1 MVTCYHVFCR
11 TMVEPLP
18 SCLDVFPRSFS
29 RESPNRLARSKCW
42 GAKRDVQ
49 LEFVITKVD
58 DIGMVSKL
66 RWRIWG
72 WKAIR
77 GVVGMKGL
85 PVVSLNFFFLGG
97 GARFGEILHFVQ
109 IEMLGRIWWFILNW
123 LFTGIQRRYLI
134 WDGHVMY
141 TSSQPKMHWPI
152 GSSTSFQQQTS

>member
-58 DIGMVSKL
+58 DMGMVSKL

-85 PVVSLNFFFLGG
+85 PVVSLNFFFWGG
-97 GARFGEILHFVQ
+97 GGQ
-109 IEMLGRIWWFILNW
+109 IWWNIAFCTDWDAWKNLVIHLELTFYRNPEKIFDLRWTRDVHVIPTEDALAHRLLN
-123 LFTGIQRRYLI
+123 
-134 WDGHVMY
+134 
-141 TSSQPKMHWPI
+141 
-152 GSSTSFQQQTS
+152 